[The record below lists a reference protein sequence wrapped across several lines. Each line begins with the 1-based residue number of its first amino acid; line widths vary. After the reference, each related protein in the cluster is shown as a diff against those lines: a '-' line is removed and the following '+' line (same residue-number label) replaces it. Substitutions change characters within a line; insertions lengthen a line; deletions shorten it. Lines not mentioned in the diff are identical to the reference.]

1 MPSHVHRLTQTAG
14 LADVERAFVHV
25 DYEGDHSVFD
35 EHKPLYEHQK
45 KKAPLLVRVKEK
57 VFKTKSQEATS
68 ATSVV

>member
-1 MPSHVHRLTQTAG
+1 M
-14 LADVERAFVHV
+14 HV

-35 EHKPLYEHQK
+35 EHKPLYEHQE

-57 VFKTKSQEATS
+57 VFKTKSQEANS